1 MRRGPLVEI
10 DLDKISHNL
19 RLVRNASPGRKI
31 IGVVKADA
39 YGHGM
44 VEVSK
49 VLMKGGVDSLAVAYL
64 DEGVALRE
72 AGIQDIPVIVLFD
85 NEPSEDF
92 FRFRLTPV
100 VHNLS
105 FLREIA
111 SLASKKETSIG
122 IHINIDTGMG
132 RLGFP
137 WYESDSIVDQVLAM
151 EDLRVEGLMSHFS
164 EADISDEDFSRLQMN
179 RFEGALSLFRARG
192 LNPLAHF
199 ANSAA
204 VFRLPEAHYDAVRP
218 GLALYGSSPY
228 SPDAGLRAAMSVKT
242 VLIDVR
248 TLRKGESVSYGRTFV
263 TTRGSLIGV
272 IPLGY
277 ADGLHRA
284 GSNNL
289 DVLVRGKRAPVV
301 GRICMDL
308 TMVDLT
314 EVDGSEPGDEV
325 VIMGRQGGEEISV
338 EEVADRTGTIPYEVM
353 TSLGS
358 VNRRVFTGEDSYG
371 KDSSGRGS

>member
-10 DLDKISHNL
+10 DLDSISHNL
-19 RLVRNASPGRKI
+19 RLVRNASPGRKV

-49 VLMKGGVDSLAVAYL
+49 VLIRGGVDSLAVAYL
-64 DEGVALRE
+64 DEGVLLRE
-72 AGIQDIPVIVLFD
+72 AGIKDIPVIVLFD
-85 NEPSEDF
+85 NEPSGDF

-105 FLREIA
+105 FLREIS
-111 SLASKKETSIG
+111 SLASKEEGSIG

-137 WYESDSIVDQVLAM
+137 WYESDSMLDQVLAM

-164 EADISDEDFSRLQMN
+164 EAEISDEEFTCLQMN
-179 RFEGALSLFRARG
+179 RFENALSLFRKRG
-192 LNPLAHF
+192 LNPLVHF

-204 VFRLPEAHYDAVRP
+204 VFRLPQAHYDAVRP
-218 GLALYGSSPY
+218 GLALYGSAPY

-248 TLRKGESVSYGRTFV
+248 RLREGEPVSYGRTFV
-263 TTRGSLIGV
+263 TARESLIGV
-272 IPLGY
+272 VPMGY

-314 EVDGSEPGDEV
+314 EVESPEVGDEV
-325 VIMGRQGGEEISV
+325 VIIGRQGGEEIRV
-338 EEVADRTGTIPYEVM
+338 EEVAERTGTIPYEMM

-358 VNRRVFTGEDSYG
+358 VNRRVFKCEDNYGE
-371 KDSSGRGS
+371 